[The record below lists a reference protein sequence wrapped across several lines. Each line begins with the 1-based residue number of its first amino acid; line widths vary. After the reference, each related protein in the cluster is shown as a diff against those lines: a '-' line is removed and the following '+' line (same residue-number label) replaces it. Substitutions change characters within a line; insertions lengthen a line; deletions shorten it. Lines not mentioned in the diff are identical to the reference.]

1 MNEVVRVKLR
11 KIGSSVGLL
20 VPKEQ
25 LVELNADAGDEID
38 VAFLKHRTPAELK
51 KLADEGFGIAKGFT
65 KPFERDKR
73 TREF

>member
-1 MNEVVRVKLR
+1 MAEIVRVKLR

-20 VPKEQ
+20 VPKDQ
-25 LVELNADAGDEID
+25 LVELDADAGDEIE
-38 VAFLKHRTPAELK
+38 VAFLKHRTPVELK
-51 KLADEGFGIAKGFT
+51 KLVDEGFGMAKGFT